1 LYQDKYSIED
11 KHDCQTLMTCF
22 MMHVGY
28 GMMAYPIWDTEGMI
42 SPEIDTQFYPADH
55 NGRVAVQVAYITGAV
70 LLQLFYVIVVNLVL
84 GAIISGLIIDTFSEM
99 RSDQERVEEDINGNC
114 FICGIDRDDFEKAGV
129 KFHEHTRHHHNMWK
143 YLHLELHLEF
153 KDKSAYTS
161 QDVLLAKSFTS
172 QETFVNLMPLKKAMA
187 LESQKLKEKND
198 LSTLFTKVNKIT
210 KVAGD
215 LEKEQVEALGRLDTL
230 QEAHKERTRE
240 AKQHDAA
247 LGRLQTRQDRM
258 DEQITTLGNDV
269 EARELKILETLNY
282 VQAWVKREE
291 EEKRLREEEE
301 AAEEERRRKRGLFG

>member
-1 LYQDKYSIED
+1 
-11 KHDCQTLMTCF
+11 
-22 MMHVGY
+22 
-28 GMMAYPIWDTEGMI
+28 
-42 SPEIDTQFYPADH
+42 
-55 NGRVAVQVAYITGAV
+55 
-70 LLQLFYVIVVNLVL
+70 
-84 GAIISGLIIDTFSEM
+84 
-99 RSDQERVEEDINGNC
+99 
-114 FICGIDRDDFEKAGV
+114 
-129 KFHEHTRHHHNMWK
+129 
-143 YLHLELHLEF
+143 
-153 KDKSAYTS
+153 
-161 QDVLLAKSFTS
+161 
-172 QETFVNLMPLKKAMA
+172 MPLKKAMA